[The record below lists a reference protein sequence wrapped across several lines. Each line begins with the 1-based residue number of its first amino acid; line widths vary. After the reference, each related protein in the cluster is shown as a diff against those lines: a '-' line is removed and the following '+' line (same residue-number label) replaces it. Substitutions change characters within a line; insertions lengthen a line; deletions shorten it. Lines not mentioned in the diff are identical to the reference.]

1 MINDFA
7 AYICTLYTQYSQD
20 GLTPLHV
27 VSDLRI
33 AKFLMLN
40 GAKVNMRD
48 EVHRMKFLLPSY
60 LCLELLYTQ

>member
-40 GAKVNMRD
+40 GAKVNMP
-48 EVHRMKFLLPSY
+48 VSYTHLTLPTIYSV
-60 LCLELLYTQ
+60 